1 MNPVL
6 RSKRDSILSI
16 ATMHGAKRIKVFG
29 SFARG
34 EDKPGS
40 DIDVI
45 VNLEEGR
52 SLFDMIALKNDLEEL
67 FGRKVDV
74 VTEDSV
80 HWYIKEKIIQEAIE
94 I

>member
-1 MNPVL
+1 MNPAL
-6 RSKRDSILSI
+6 SSKRESILNI
-16 ATMHGAKRIKVFG
+16 ATTHGVTMIKVFG

-52 SLFDMIALKNDLEEL
+52 SLFDLIALKNDLEEL
-67 FGRKVDV
+67 LGRKVDV

-80 HWYIKEKIIQEAIE
+80 HWFIKDKIIQEAIE

>member
-6 RSKRDSILSI
+6 RSKKDSILSI
-16 ATMHGAKRIKVFG
+16 ATMHGAKKIKVFG

-34 EDKPGS
+34 EDKPSS

-52 SLFDMIALKNDLEEL
+52 SLFDLIALKNDLEEL
-67 FGRKVDV
+67 LGRKVDV
-74 VTEDSV
+74 VTEESI
-80 HWYIKEKIIQEAIE
+80 HWYIKDKIIQEAIE

>member
-1 MNPVL
+1 MTSVL
-6 RSKRDSILSI
+6 KSKRDSILSI
-16 ATMHGAKRIKVFG
+16 AAKHGAKDIRIFG

-40 DIDVI
+40 DVDFI

-52 SLFDMIALKNDLEEL
+52 SLFDLISLKNDLEEL
-67 FGRKVDV
+67 LGRKVDV
-74 VTEDSV
+74 VTEDSL
-80 HWYIKEKIIQEAIE
+80 HWYIKKKIIQEAAE

>member
-1 MNPVL
+1 MGL
-6 RSKRDSILSI
+6 KRLKYLG
-16 ATMHGAKRIKVFG
+16 HLL
-29 SFARG
+29 G

-40 DIDVI
+40 DVDVI

-52 SLFDMIALKNDLEEL
+52 SLFDLIALKNDLEEL
-67 FGRKVDV
+67 LGRKVDV

>member
-1 MNPVL
+1 MNTVL
-6 RSKRDSILSI
+6 DSKRDSILSI
-16 ATMHGAKRIKVFG
+16 AAKHGAKEIKVFG

-34 EDKPGS
+34 EDKLGS
-40 DIDVI
+40 DVDII
-45 VNLEEGR
+45 VDLEEGR
-52 SLFDMIALKNDLEEL
+52 SLFDLIALKNDLEEL
-67 FGRKVDV
+67 LGRKVDV